1 MLARHPLPALLLVG
15 SLAAAMPAAA
25 QTKFPQVDDQ
35 VTSWAQQ
42 LRAEAESLR
51 SEGAGE
57 AVATLDKMSQDE
69 ARLLE
74 KLRGPAQVD
83 DVLPDLAKNWGEA
96 AEQLDRLA
104 TRMPE
109 IVAAHRRH
117 LLALRGMV
125 GQAQVAGRN
134 LERDADAMR
143 QELEAQRDRVRAAAP
158 GSPDAMRAQIEAAAE
173 AATLAAREAQA
184 RLATG
189 FAAQAGQAVNRL
201 DDASQSLD
209 LLTVAIG
216 GHARVLR
223 ASADLA
229 RTRIV
234 ARDALHLLAGMADQ
248 LEGIDGVLQG
258 LSQRW
263 DELDGLLRKLG
274 DLPMLSGKAGS

>member
-1 MLARHPLPALLLVG
+1 MFARHSICTLLLSSALV
-15 SLAAAMPAAA
+15 AAMPAAA
-25 QTKFPQVDDQ
+25 QTPPPRVDDQ

-51 SEGAGE
+51 VEGANE
-57 AVATLDKMSQDE
+57 AVATLGQMSQDE

-74 KLRGPAQVD
+74 KLRGAAQVD

-96 AEQLDRLA
+96 SDQLSRLA
-104 TRMPE
+104 ARMPE
-109 IVAAHRRH
+109 IIATHRRR
-117 LLALRGMV
+117 LQTLKGMV
-125 GQAQVAGRN
+125 SQAQLAGRN

-143 QELEAQRDRVRAAAP
+143 QELEVQRARVRAAAA
-158 GSPDAMRAQIEAAAE
+158 GSSDALRAQVEAAAQ

-184 RLATG
+184 RLAAT
-189 FAAQAGQAVNRL
+189 FATQAAQAVDRL
-201 DDASQSLD
+201 DDASQNLD
-209 LLTVAIG
+209 LLATAIG

-234 ARDALHLLAGMADQ
+234 ARDALNLLAGMADQ

-263 DELDGLLRKLG
+263 DELDGLLRQLG
-274 DLPMLSGKAGS
+274 ELPALPGRTGS